1 MTDLEH
7 NEFWQTQVR
16 GSNDNEY
23 EIYVS
28 CMKGSGEYI
37 KTYQEWLNS

>member
-1 MTDLEH
+1 MSTLED
-7 NEFWQTQVR
+7 R
-16 GSNDNEY
+16 Y

-37 KTYQEWLNS
+37 KTFDEWLNS